1 MKNNAI
7 ISHYITAFCNSLQR
21 NGEDPTP
28 LLARCNIGLNY
39 ADNNQRIPADSFA
52 KLMQRTMFK
61 LNDEYFGLVDKALP
75 IGSFYYGSH
84 LMLSTPSLKRSL
96 ELGMGYYQLLSDA
109 YSIKL
114 TIKDK
119 TACIQAKLKKPELD
133 PDHLLA
139 EYILIGWHRLASWLI
154 GKNIILKQSQFDYP
168 APAHE
173 TEYQF
178 MFPGIR
184 KFNKSCLSLEFSSH
198 YLGMP
203 IVQNSDSLELF
214 LKHSFENL
222 LLTPANDDSFNTKV
236 RLLIEDCENSIF
248 PTFEVIAKQLHMTTK
263 TLRFK
268 LKNEGLSYQQIKD
281 VLRKDKA
288 IYYLTKQNY
297 SIAEIA
303 NKTGFSEP
311 SGFVRA
317 FKNWTG
323 LTPLAYREKNNQV

>member
-1 MKNNAI
+1 MKNNTI
-7 ISHYITAFCNSLQR
+7 ISHYISAFCNSLQR
-21 NGEDPTP
+21 NGEDSTS
-28 LLARCNIGLNY
+28 LLKRCAIALDF
-39 ADNNQRIPADSFA
+39 ADKKQRISADSFA
-52 KLMQRTMFK
+52 KLMQRTTFK
-61 LNDEYFGLVDKALP
+61 LNDEYFGLVAKPLP

-84 LMLSTPSLKRSL
+84 LMLNTPSLQRSL

-109 YSIKL
+109 YTIKL
-114 TIKDK
+114 TVKNNV
-119 TACIQAKLKKPELD
+119 ACISAKLKNPELD

-154 GKNIILKQSQFDYP
+154 GKNILLKQTGLDYP
-168 APAHE
+168 IPAHE

-184 KFNKSCLSLEFSSH
+184 KFDQACLSLEFSRH
-198 YLGMP
+198 YLELP
-203 IVQNSDSLELF
+203 IVQSNESLELF
-214 LKHSFENL
+214 FKHSFENL

-236 RLLIEDCENSIF
+236 RLLIEDCENNVF
-248 PTFEVIAKQLHMTTK
+248 PTFENIAKQLHMTTK
-263 TLRFK
+263 TLRQK

-288 IYYLTKQNY
+288 IHYLTKQNY

-303 NKTGFSEP
+303 HKTGFSEP

-323 LTPLAYREKNNQV
+323 LTPSAYREQNH